1 MSGFVKEVT
10 PRMDALQY
18 VAERLSFPWSVR
30 SADIPLDSALG
41 KRIARDIKAEEQYP
55 PFTRSLSD
63 GFAVYSPDVVAA
75 TPGTPTFLN
84 RAGDIPMGLV
94 PELSIVSG
102 EAASIPTGGVLPKGA
117 DAVVMLESTTSAG
130 GWIEVRDAVQSGDNV
145 IHAGEEFPA
154 GQKVLSGGD
163 MVDFRTVSILSTL
176 GIRSVPSA
184 DLKISILSTG
194 DEIVPVETRPLP
206 PGRIRDGNGWSVR
219 SLLSR
224 YGFEAEYGGILPDE
238 GDNFESAVKDEI
250 GKCDVLV
257 LSGGS
262 SVGTRDHCSRV
273 LEKLP
278 SPGLMVRGINIV
290 PGKPALIAGCL
301 EEKKL
306 IVSLPGHP
314 LSCLTAAFV
323 LLLPLLL
330 RLVGANEE
338 RCGIKMQL
346 PVLRDITARIGPEEF
361 VPCRVTAG
369 GKIDPIL
376 AKSGYVSSLAS
387 ADGFIRIPEDRET
400 IRAGETAEV
409 WLW

>member
-10 PRMDALQY
+10 PRTDALQY

-41 KRIARDIKAEEQYP
+41 KRIAGDIEAEEQYP
-55 PFTRSLSD
+55 PFTRSLRD
-63 GFAVYSPDVVAA
+63 GYAVCSPDVVAA

-84 RAGDIPMGLV
+84 RTRDVLMGTV
-94 PELSIVSG
+94 PEFSIASG
-102 EAASIPTGGVLPKGA
+102 EAAAIPTGGILPNGA
-117 DAVVMLESTTSAG
+117 DAVVMLESTTSTG
-130 GWIEVRDAVQSGDNV
+130 GWIEVRNAVQSGDNV
-145 IHAGEEFPA
+145 IHAGEEFSA
-154 GQKVLSGGD
+154 GQKVLSRGD
-163 MVDFRTVSILSTL
+163 IVDFRTVSILSTL
-176 GIRSVPSA
+176 GIKSVPST
-184 DLKISILSTG
+184 DLRISILSTG

-206 PGRIRDGNGWSVR
+206 PGRIRDVNGWSVR

-224 YGFEAEYGGILPDE
+224 YGFEASYRGILSDE
-238 GDNFESAVKDEI
+238 GDDFEAAVRDEI
-250 GKCDVLV
+250 EKCDVLV

-262 SVGTRDHCSRV
+262 SVGVRDHCSRV

-278 SPGLMVRGINIV
+278 PPGLMVRGINIV
-290 PGKPALIAGCL
+290 PGKPTLIAGCL

-306 IVSLPGHP
+306 VVSLPGHP
-314 LSCLTAAFV
+314 LSCLTVAFV

-330 RLVGANEE
+330 RLVGADGEGY
-338 RCGIKMQL
+338 GIKMRL
-346 PVLRDITARIGPEEF
+346 PILSDVTARTGPEEF
-361 VPCRVTAG
+361 VPCRVTAE

-400 IRAGETAEV
+400 IRAGDTAEV